1 MVRING
7 SYSRDGQKTIIS
19 DDLTLTRRNSF
30 KHVTTVS
37 IHYWKSYFPPIKLVK
52 MELILT
58 ITVLEMIF

>member
-1 MVRING
+1 MVRIDG

-19 DDLTLTRRNSF
+19 NDLTLTKRNSF

-37 IHYWKSYFPPIKLVK
+37 IHYWKSYFPPIKLAK
-52 MELILT
+52 MELILS